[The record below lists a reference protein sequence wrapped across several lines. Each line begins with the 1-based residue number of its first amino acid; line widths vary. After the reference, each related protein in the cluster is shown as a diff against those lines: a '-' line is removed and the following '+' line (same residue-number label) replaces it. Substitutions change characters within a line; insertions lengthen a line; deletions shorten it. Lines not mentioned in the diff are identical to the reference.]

1 MDILEVKTEKDN
13 INLDLNIEPDLTVVN
28 NDKLLGAELLI
39 DPSKNNNNNNNNSPN
54 IVKEDINLFKNNENN
69 IESDINNDPLMKT
82 IDTTSNN
89 QSDGYVPIHM
99 MSQNDIKN
107 EKIDLIYKFKKLEN
121 QGIDTTMNYNM
132 NSGLDEMRNEYIK
145 LKKQRELENSV
156 KFQRKM
162 LMAIITA
169 IEFLNGRFDPFDLK
183 LNGWSE
189 SVNENIYD
197 YDEIFEELHEKYGG
211 GTEMAPEIR
220 LILMLGGSA
229 FMFHLT
235 NTMLK
240 SAMPSMD
247 KLFEQNPDMMNKFA
261 NAAKGGQSKGK
272 SQSQP
277 QMPPGL
283 ESMMGGMMNNMMGGM
298 MGGGMPGMAGM
309 PPQPGF
315 RKEPPAKKMSGPE
328 NIDDIVNDM
337 KIDDLDLDD
346 ISIASTDSNTSKSGG
361 ISLDI

>member
-1 MDILEVKTEKDN
+1 MDKLEIKTEKDE
-13 INLDLNIEPDLTVVN
+13 INLDLDIKPDLGVI
-28 NDKLLGAELLI
+28 DSSGLLGAELLI
-39 DPSKNNNNNNNNSPN
+39 DPSKNKDHSPN
-54 IVKEDINLFKNNENN
+54 ISIDEDINLFKNHG
-69 IESDINNDPLMKT
+69 DMNNDPIMKT
-82 IDTTSNN
+82 VDMNDSNHTE
-89 QSDGYVPIHM
+89 GYIPIHM
-99 MSQNDIKN
+99 MSQGDIKN

-121 QGIDTTMNYNM
+121 QGIDTTMHYNM

-145 LKKQRELENSV
+145 LRRQRELENAV

-169 IEFLNGRFDPFDLK
+169 LEFLNGRFDPFDIK

-197 YDEIFEELHEKYGG
+197 YDEIFEELHGKYGG

-220 LILMLGGSA
+220 LMLMLGGSA

-247 KLFEQNPDMMNKFA
+247 KLFGENPEMMNKFA
-261 NAAKGGQSKGK
+261 NAAKGKQSKE
-272 SQSQP
+272 SP

-283 ESMMGGMMNNMMGGM
+283 DSMMNNMMGGM
-298 MGGGMPGMAGM
+298 MGGMMGM
-309 PPQPGF
+309 PPGMMPSAGV
-315 RKEPPAKKMSGPE
+315 RKEPSVKKMSGAE

-346 ISIASTDSNTSKSGG
+346 ISIASSDSNTSKSGG

>member
-1 MDILEVKTEKDN
+1 MDKLEIKTEKDD
-13 INLDLNIEPDLTVVN
+13 ISLDLDLKPDLTVT
-28 NDKLLGAELLI
+28 DGDGLLGAELLI
-39 DPSKNNNNNNNNSPN
+39 DPNKNGNGNGSGIKN
-54 IVKEDINLFKNNENN
+54 IETTMADEDINLFKNNEN
-69 IESDINNDPLMKT
+69 IQDDPIMKT
-82 IDTTSNN
+82 IDTNDSNHT
-89 QSDGYVPIHM
+89 DGYVPIHM
-99 MSQNDIKN
+99 MSQSDIKN
-107 EKIDLIYKFKKLEN
+107 EKIDLIYKFKKLEG

-145 LKKQRELENSV
+145 LKKQRELDNSV

-169 IEFLNGRFDPFDLK
+169 IEFLNGRFDPFDIK

-197 YDEIFEELHEKYGG
+197 YDEIFEELHAKYGG

-240 SAMPSMD
+240 STMPSID
-247 KLFEQNPDMMNKFA
+247 KLFGENPDMMNKFA
-261 NAAKGGQSKGK
+261 NAAKGKSSKE
-272 SQSQP
+272 

-283 ESMMGGMMNNMMGGM
+283 GGMMNNMMGGM
-298 MGGGMPGMAGM
+298 MGNMMGGMPMGGM
-309 PPQPGF
+309 PMGSQQNI
-315 RKEPPAKKMSGPE
+315 RKEPPVKKMSGAE

-337 KIDDLDLDD
+337 NIDDLDLDD
-346 ISIASTDSNTSKSGG
+346 VSIASTESGNSKSGG

>member
-13 INLDLNIEPDLTVVN
+13 INLDLNIEPELTVIDDDN
-28 NDKLLGAELLI
+28 GLLGAELLL
-39 DPSKNNNNNNNNSPN
+39 DPSKNNKDKEDNSQN
-54 IVKEDINLFKNNENN
+54 SKEDINFFKNNNINN
-69 IESDINNDPLMKT
+69 IDNDPLMKT
-82 IDTTSNN
+82 IDTTDNN
-89 QSDGYVPIHM
+89 QSDGYIPIHM

-189 SVNENIYD
+189 SVNENVYD

-247 KLFEQNPDMMNKFA
+247 KLFQENPDMMNKFA

-272 SQSQP
+272 SQP

-298 MGGGMPGMAGM
+298 MGGGGMPGMAAGM
-309 PPQPGF
+309 PPSSGF
-315 RKEPPAKKMSGPE
+315 RKPPPVKKMSGAE

-346 ISIASTDSNTSKSGG
+346 ISIASTDSNISKSGG

>member
-28 NDKLLGAELLI
+28 NEKLLGAELLI
-39 DPSKNNNNNNNNSPN
+39 DPSKNNNNNNNNNSSN
-54 IVKEDINLFKNNENN
+54 IKEDINLFNNENN
-69 IESDINNDPLMKT
+69 IEDVNNDPLMKT
-82 IDTTSNN
+82 IDTTNNN
-89 QSDGYVPIHM
+89 QSGGYVPIHM

-107 EKIDLIYKFKKLEN
+107 EKIDLIYKFKKLET

-145 LKKQRELENSV
+145 LKRQRELENSI

-169 IEFLNGRFDPFDLK
+169 IEFLNGKFDPFDLK

-197 YDEIFEELHEKYGG
+197 YDEIFEEFYEKYGG
-211 GTEMAPEIR
+211 GPEMAPEIR

-240 SAMPSMD
+240 SAMPSID
-247 KLFEQNPDMMNKFA
+247 KLFQENPDMMNKFT
-261 NAAKGGQSKGK
+261 NAAKGQPKGQPKGQS
-272 SQSQP
+272 
-277 QMPPGL
+277 QMPSGL
-283 ESMMGGMMNNMMGGM
+283 EGMMGGMMNNMMGGM
-298 MGGGMPGMAGM
+298 MGGGMPGMT
-309 PPQPGF
+309 PPSGF
-315 RKEPPAKKMSGPE
+315 RKEPSVKKMSGPE

-346 ISIASTDSNTSKSGG
+346 ISIASTDSNTSKLGG

>member
-1 MDILEVKTEKDN
+1 MDKLEIKTEKDD
-13 INLDLNIEPDLTVVN
+13 INLDLDLKPDLTVADDN
-28 NDKLLGAELLI
+28 GLLGVELLV
-39 DPSKNNNNNNNNSPN
+39 DPSKNSGEKKSNVNEVIN
-54 IVKEDINLFKNNENN
+54 EDINLFKNNDL
-69 IESDINNDPLMKT
+69 SDDPIMKT
-82 IDTTSNN
+82 VDVNDSNHTE
-89 QSDGYVPIHM
+89 GYVPIHM
-99 MSQNDIKN
+99 MSQSDIKN

-121 QGIDTTMNYNM
+121 QGIDTTMHYNM

-169 IEFLNGRFDPFDLK
+169 IEFLNGRFDPFDIK

-240 SAMPSMD
+240 STMPSID
-247 KLFEQNPDMMNKFA
+247 KLFGENPDMMNKFA
-261 NAAKGGQSKGK
+261 NAAKGGNKTK
-272 SQSQP
+272 EAK
-277 QMPPGL
+277 MPPGL
-283 ESMMGGMMNNMMGGM
+283 DSMMNNMMGGM
-298 MGGGMPGMAGM
+298 MGSMMGGMPMGGM
-309 PPQPGF
+309 PMGMPQNV
-315 RKEPPAKKMSGPE
+315 RKEPPVKKMSGAE

-346 ISIASTDSNTSKSGG
+346 ISIASTDTNNSKSGG
-361 ISLDI
+361 IELDI

>member
-13 INLDLNIEPDLTVVN
+13 INLDLNIEPELTVVN
-28 NDKLLGAELLI
+28 DDKLLGAELLI

-121 QGIDTTMNYNM
+121 HGIDTTMNYNM

-197 YDEIFEELHEKYGG
+197 YDEIFEELNEKYGG

-220 LILMLGGSA
+220 LILIQ
-229 FMFHLT
+229 
-235 NTMLK
+235 
-240 SAMPSMD
+240 
-247 KLFEQNPDMMNKFA
+247 QNK
-261 NAAKGGQSKGK
+261 
-272 SQSQP
+272 
-277 QMPPGL
+277 
-283 ESMMGGMMNNMMGGM
+283 
-298 MGGGMPGMAGM
+298 
-309 PPQPGF
+309 
-315 RKEPPAKKMSGPE
+315 
-328 NIDDIVNDM
+328 
-337 KIDDLDLDD
+337 
-346 ISIASTDSNTSKSGG
+346 
-361 ISLDI
+361 

>member
-1 MDILEVKTEKDN
+1 MDKLEIKTEKDD
-13 INLDLNIEPDLTVVN
+13 ISLDLDLKPDLTVT
-28 NDKLLGAELLI
+28 DGDGLLGAELLI
-39 DPSKNNNNNNNNSPN
+39 DPNKNGNGNGSGIKN
-54 IVKEDINLFKNNENN
+54 IETTMADEDINLFKNNEN
-69 IESDINNDPLMKT
+69 IQDDPIMKT
-82 IDTTSNN
+82 IDTNDSNHT
-89 QSDGYVPIHM
+89 DGYVPIHM
-99 MSQNDIKN
+99 MSQSDIKN
-107 EKIDLIYKFKKLEN
+107 EKIDLIYKFKKLEG

-145 LKKQRELENSV
+145 LKKQRELDNSV

-169 IEFLNGRFDPFDLK
+169 IEFLNGRFDPFDIK

-197 YDEIFEELHEKYGG
+197 YDEIFEELHAKYGG

-240 SAMPSMD
+240 STMPSID
-247 KLFEQNPDMMNKFA
+247 KLFGENPDMMNKFA
-261 NAAKGGQSKGK
+261 NAAKGKSSKE
-272 SQSQP
+272 
-277 QMPPGL
+277 QMPSGL
-283 ESMMGGMMNNMMGGM
+283 GGMMNNMMGGM
-298 MGGGMPGMAGM
+298 MGNMMGGMPMGGM
-309 PPQPGF
+309 PMGSQQNV
-315 RKEPPAKKMSGPE
+315 RKEPPVKKMSGAE

-337 KIDDLDLDD
+337 NIDDLDLDD
-346 ISIASTDSNTSKSGG
+346 VSIASTESGNSKSGG

>member
-1 MDILEVKTEKDN
+1 MDILKVETEKDN
-13 INLDLNIEPDLTVVN
+13 INLNLNIEPELTVVN
-28 NDKLLGAELLI
+28 DDALLGAELLI
-39 DPSKNNNNNNNNSPN
+39 DPSKNNSESNNSESN
-54 IVKEDINLFKNNENN
+54 TVVNEDINLFQNNKVN
-69 IESDINNDPLMKT
+69 DIGADPIMKT
-82 IDTTSNN
+82 IDTSDNN
-89 QSDGYVPIHM
+89 QSLEYVPIHT

-261 NAAKGGQSKGK
+261 SAAKGNPNKSGGK
-272 SQSQP
+272 P
-277 QMPPGL
+277 QMPSGL

-298 MGGGMPGMAGM
+298 MGGGMPGMAS
-309 PPQPGF
+309 QSGF
-315 RKEPPAKKMSGPE
+315 RKEPPVKKMSGPE

-346 ISIASTDSNTSKSGG
+346 ISIASSESNTSKSGG